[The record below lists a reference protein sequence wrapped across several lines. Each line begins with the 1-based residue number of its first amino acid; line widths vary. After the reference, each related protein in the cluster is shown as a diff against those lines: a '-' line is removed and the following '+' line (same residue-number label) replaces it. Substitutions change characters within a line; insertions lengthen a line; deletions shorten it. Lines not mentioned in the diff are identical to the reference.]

1 MSGNDAGGRAG
12 KGAGNAEMREWDPE
26 FTEKVTNSVGAL
38 IKNYYR
44 AEVRGFESFPADG
57 GALVVG
63 NHSGGMFTPDVL
75 VFAPAYYKKFGYAR
89 PVYTLAHWAVLK
101 GPTGAVLRRLGVIEA
116 SRENASKSLRSGA
129 VVLVFP
135 GGDYDSYRPTFGAN
149 IVDFGGRTGYV
160 RSAVAAGVPIVPAVS
175 IGAQETQL
183 FLARGDSIAR
193 RLGLKRLLRTEIL
206 PLSFGLPFG
215 LSVVLPP
222 NLPLPSK
229 IVTQVLEPIDVV
241 ERFGDD
247 PDVDEVDAHVR
258 SVMQAALDRLA
269 KERRLPVLG

>member
-1 MSGNDAGGRAG
+1 MSGDDAG
-12 KGAGNAEMREWDPE
+12 KLEMHEWDPALA
-26 FTEKVTNSVGAL
+26 EKVTDTLGPL
-38 IKNYYR
+38 IKRYFR
-44 AEVRGFESFPADG
+44 AEVRGLETFPESG
-57 GALVVG
+57 GALVVS

-75 VFAPAYYKKFGYAR
+75 VFAPAFYTKLGYSR
-89 PVYTLAHWAVLK
+89 PVYTLAHWAVLA
-101 GPTGAVLRRLGVIEA
+101 GPTGGVLRRLGVIEA
-116 SRENASKSLRSGA
+116 NRENAGKALGSGA

-160 RSAVAAGVPIVPAVS
+160 RSAIAAGVPIVPTVS
-175 IGAQETQL
+175 IGAQESQL

-193 RLGLKRLLRTEIL
+193 WLGLKRLLRTEIL
-206 PLSFGLPFG
+206 PVSIGFPFG
-215 LSVVLPP
+215 LSVMLPP
-222 NLPLPSK
+222 NLPLPTK
-229 IVTQVLEPIDVV
+229 IVTQVLEPIHIVD
-241 ERFGDD
+241 RFGDD